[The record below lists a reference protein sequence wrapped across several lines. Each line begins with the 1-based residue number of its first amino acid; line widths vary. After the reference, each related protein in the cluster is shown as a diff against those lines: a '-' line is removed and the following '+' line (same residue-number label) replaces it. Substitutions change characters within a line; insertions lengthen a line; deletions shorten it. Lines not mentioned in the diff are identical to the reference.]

1 MSKVK
6 ESPADTL
13 ADTIATPTADEN
25 EQYEITTDN
34 PEHTGTIMGIQI
46 TNGRGLLN
54 RNSYDKRLGRSFEQ
68 IVSEMGNMPG
78 YHIRK
83 L

>member
-6 ESPADTL
+6 ESPADPIEETV
-13 ADTIATPTADEN
+13 TAPIVEAV
-25 EQYEITTDN
+25 EQYEITSDN
-34 PEHTGTIMGIQI
+34 PEHTGMIMGIQI

-54 RNSYDKRLGRSFEQ
+54 RNSFEKRLGRSFEQ
-68 IVSEMGNMPG
+68 IVSEMSNMPG